1 MICKKCKIE
10 MNYIGSKQN
19 GPYYICKECNDVK
32 ITSSYSK
39 DNLGT
44 LDDDE
49 LDYISDRGR
58 D

>member
-10 MNYIGSKQN
+10 MDYIGSKQN
-19 GPYYICKECNDVK
+19 GTYYSCKKCNEVK
-32 ITSSYSK
+32 IPTS
-39 DNLGT
+39 NLDDFGT
-44 LDDDE
+44 LDDNE

>member
-10 MNYIGSKQN
+10 MDYIGSKQN
-19 GPYYICKECNDVK
+19 GPCYVCKECNEVK
-32 ITSSYSK
+32 IPTS
-39 DNLGT
+39 NLDDFGT
-44 LDDDE
+44 LDDNE